1 MENKKQIAII
11 GAGPAGITAAIYIK
25 RAGFEPVIY
34 EANVP
39 GGKINF
45 TAIVENYP
53 SILSISGPDLAELF
67 AKHLKD
73 EKITLIYEEVK
84 EIKKVDNQYEV
95 ITDFSTIIYPSII
108 IATGTK
114 ELSLDLENVS
124 KFEHRGISYCAVCD
138 GPLFRNKD
146 VAVVGGGDAALEE
159 ALYLS
164 NFCNSVTLIHRRDEF
179 RAAQVLVDK
188 IKASSVKLELS
199 SVVTSL
205 IGERFLEAIEITSTK
220 DNTKKVLKV
229 NGLFPYIGAKAN
241 TNFLSSLDIVNNK
254 GYIEVSEKMET
265 SLKGVY
271 AIGDVINKELRQI
284 VTATNDGAIA
294 GIEAS
299 KYLKELD

>member
-34 EANVP
+34 ESNVP

-84 EIKKVDNQYEV
+84 DIKKVDNQYEV

-220 DNTKKVLKV
+220 DNAKKVLKV

-241 TNFLSSLDIVNNK
+241 TNFLSSLDIVNSK

>member
-34 EANVP
+34 ESNVP

-84 EIKKVDNQYEV
+84 DIKKVDNQYEV

-220 DNTKKVLKV
+220 DNTKRVLKV